1 MDLRPRESASIPVSG
16 DAIKAKKDVEDVI
29 RDLSS
34 VVSGRL
40 EREVLM
46 LMRVE
51 EITPVL
57 HILLDRS

>member
-1 MDLRPRESASIPVSG
+1 MRPRESASIPVSG
-16 DAIKAKKDVEDVI
+16 DAISAKKDVEDVI
-29 RDLSS
+29 RDLSR

-57 HILLDRS
+57 HILSARY